1 MADVAFVLIIIAF
14 FGLAAGFVH
23 VCDRIIGADEKIIAE
38 TSEHPQSE
46 QVAA

>member
-14 FGLAAGFVH
+14 FALAAGFVH
-23 VCDRIIGADEKIIAE
+23 VCDRIIGDDEEIVAE
-38 TSEHPQSE
+38 TPEHAESE